1 MDSMKMHRTLTL
13 PEEGSVNPQEIMRLL
28 AQIPND
34 IAYHTTQKIAA
45 EEDVMM
51 GAVVLRR
58 MRDNLLCE
66 YLTTSKTKAQ
76 AELMV
81 RINEDVIE
89 VEDQQLK
96 RELRLKRIN
105 QILTA
110 LETLFV
116 GARKI
121 ASIMQVEMQ
130 NLPR

>member
-1 MDSMKMHRTLTL
+1 MESIKMRRTLTL
-13 PEEGSVNPQEIMRLL
+13 PEDGNANPQEIMRLL
-28 AQIPND
+28 AQIPNE
-34 IAYHTTQKIAA
+34 IAYQTTKKMSA
-45 EEDVMM
+45 EEDVMT

-76 AELMV
+76 AELRV
-81 RINEDVIE
+81 RLNEDVLE

-96 RELRLKRIN
+96 HERRLKRIN

-130 NLPR
+130 NMPR